1 MKQRILAIVQKE
13 FLQLIR
19 DRRSV
24 AMILLFPVWQIIIMG
39 YVVGADVKNIHYA
52 ACDRDRSRV
61 SREIVQKIDAS
72 GFFIDQGTVD
82 SDAQL
87 GQMLDNGKIKIGL
100 VIPEGFSRDLDR
112 GTAPT
117 LQVLVDGSDS
127 NTATVAQNYFL
138 SILNND
144 QAQISQARFW
154 KAQIQVAQPVILK
167 TRFYYNPELKMV
179 NFMIPG
185 VMVHILIF
193 IMALQIALSVVKE
206 RELGTMEQLLVTPV
220 KPWELLLG
228 KLLLYPPVG
237 LLLATITVLLGS
249 LWFAVPIKGSILLLF
264 CNVMLFLLNTLGLG
278 LLIAVI
284 SKTQQQAMICTIF
297 GLIPN
302 VLLSGFMFPISNM
315 PVVLQWLTLLIPA
328 RYFIEINRMIY
339 LKGIGITYF
348 YPQMLALL
356 LLGVL
361 MVLAAI
367 RKFHKYVSC

>member
-1 MKQRILAIVQKE
+1 LVGTFFGVAAGIFYALEI
-13 FLQLIR
+13 IR
-19 DRRSV
+19 D
-24 AMILLFPVWQIIIMG
+24 
-39 YVVGADVKNIHYA
+39 H
-52 ACDRDRSRV
+52 SRV
-61 SREIVQKIDAS
+61 SREIVRKIDAS
-72 GFFIDQGTVD
+72 GYFVDCGAVD
-82 SDAQL
+82 SNRQL
-87 GQMLDNGKIKIGL
+87 GRMLDVGKIKIGL
-100 VIPEGFSRDLDR
+100 VIPGGFSRDLNR
-112 GTAPT
+112 GAAPT

-138 SILNND
+138 SILNNYRS
-144 QAQISQARFW
+144 QISQTRFF
-154 KAQIQVAQPVILK
+154 KAQIQLEQPVVLK
-167 TRFYYNPELKMV
+167 SRFYYNPELKMV
-179 NFMIPG
+179 NFMIHG

-264 CNVMLFLLNTLGLG
+264 CNVSLFLLNTLGLG

-315 PVVLQWLTLLIPA
+315 PIVLQWFTLLIPA
-328 RYFIEINRMIY
+328 RYFIAINRGIY
-339 LKGIGITYF
+339 LKGIGMTYL

-356 LLGVL
+356 VIGMI
-361 MVLAAI
+361 MVFVAI

>member
-1 MKQRILAIVQKE
+1 MNLRIMAIAQKE
-13 FLQLIR
+13 ILQLLR
-19 DRRSV
+19 DKRSV
-24 AMILLFPVWQIIIMG
+24 AMILLFPIFQIIIMG

-52 ACDRDRSRV
+52 VCDRDHSRV
-61 SREIVQKIDAS
+61 SREIVRKIDAS
-72 GFFIDQGTVD
+72 GYFVNQGAVN

-87 GQMLDNGKIKIGL
+87 GQMLDNGAIKIGL
-100 VIPEGFSRDLDR
+100 VIPDGFSRDLYR
-112 GTAPT
+112 GTTPI

-138 SILNND
+138 SILNNY
-144 QAQISQARFW
+144 QAQISQTRFLQ
-154 KAQIQVAQPVILK
+154 AQIPVVQPVILK
-167 TRFYYNPELKMV
+167 SRLEYNPELKMV

-206 RELGTMEQLLVTPV
+206 RELGTMEQLLVTPL
-220 KPWELLLG
+220 KPWELILG
-228 KLLLYPPVG
+228 KLLPYPPLG
-237 LLLATITVLLGS
+237 LILATVTILLGS
-249 LWFAVPIKGSILLLF
+249 LWFAVPIKGSILLLL
-264 CNVMLFLLNTLGLG
+264 CSVMLFLLNTLGLG

-284 SKTQQQAMICTIF
+284 SKTQQQAMICTLF
-297 GLIPN
+297 CLIPN

-315 PVVLQWLTLLIPA
+315 PVVLQWVTLLIPA

-356 LLGVL
+356 LIGTM
-361 MVLAAI
+361 MVAVAI
-367 RKFHKYVSC
+367 RKFHKYGSC